1 MTECSI
7 CLIPEIIEQEKVT
20 NDCGHSFCKPCL
32 DSWFARGRDTCPLC
46 VQKISYFDYNQE
58 KYRLI
63 KIKDTNENNQNTY
76 YYNHIILDNKSCYII
91 KFISFVVIGLTIFQT
106 YMIHKLNNKN
116 QHLKDM
122 YNAELNKYIDY
133 INENQLIDIDTQEE
147 LFVYQ
152 SNISDYVKCWI
163 PKYFLDICFN

>member
-7 CLIPEIIEQEKVT
+7 CLIPEITEQEKVT
-20 NDCGHSFCKPCL
+20 NDCGHSYCKSCL
-32 DSWFARGRDTCPLC
+32 DGWFSRGHDTCPLC

-63 KIKDTNENNQNTY
+63 TIKDTNKTPQNI
-76 YYNHIILDNKSCYII
+76 NRFMIDRRLCHIIKLISLLII
-91 KFISFVVIGLTIFQT
+91 GTTLFQT

-122 YNAELNKYIDY
+122 YNDELNKYIDH

-152 SNISDYVKCWI
+152 SNISGYVKCWI
-163 PKYFLDICFN
+163 PKYFLDKCFN